1 MGILAGAIGG
11 FGTGLG
17 RGLEQLQSGVQA
29 YGLQQADRAFQME
42 RLAEQNRFQ
51 AEQGDLTRAQTLAL
65 TKESNQQAVKLNEL
79 SMANANA
86 NTGMQITS
94 SEAMAGIARDQAVKI
109 AELGRESATTNVH
122 AQIEAQKIIAAGV
135 AKGVADHNIL
145 LGESYKNAAK
155 ATQVALVNAGMKESS
170 LERSRYEKLLSD
182 NGDPDGR
189 LKAAIDRETTN
200 FNNFASAAQKLLG
213 NDEIKMPG
221 ATPPPQ
227 AKISLLGEPSG
238 KQDVGRNGVL
248 KPGGVSVE
256 QPAAAA
262 VVPAEPVT
270 VPPLER
276 MAMPRGGRVSPEK
289 IAEVNTHNLNV
300 EVQNLSADVNNRHR
314 SRAARKHDMT
324 QLETLSND
332 SRLSEAQRTKIMET
346 LVMAESN
353 MRTGT

>member
-86 NTGMQITS
+86 NTGMQLTS

-135 AKGVADHNIL
+135 AKGVTDHNIL

-213 NDEIKMPG
+213 HDDIKMPG

-227 AKISLLGEPSG
+227 EKVSLLNGAVP
-238 KQDVGRNGVL
+238 QPVGTGSVL
-248 KPGGVSVE
+248 KPGGVPVE

-262 VVPAEPVT
+262 VVSAEPVT

-300 EVQNLSADVNNRHR
+300 EVQNLSADVNNTHR
-314 SRAARKHDMT
+314 SRAARKYDMT
-324 QLETLSND
+324 QLEALSKD
-332 SRLSEAQRTKIMET
+332 SRLSEAQREKIMET
-346 LVMAESN
+346 LADGASN
-353 MRTGT
+353 MRAGVR